1 MPDGTTKPFRLTR
14 GKLAWEVS
22 TLIIAGMFLWRFFT
36 WGWRRCKPIFYHPVA
51 LIGITATIASYLI
64 NPWFAAMLA
73 WYIVIAAFIYP
84 DTYLRHIQSRID
96 SFLAGFHYRHRPRRK
111 LEANGL
117 LNDKDPIP
125 TISHVRKHGCTTQVR
140 IKMSDG
146 DEINYWRERSARIA
160 QTYNAL
166 DCKINP
172 YRREVLNPFRHEMV
186 TKPRWLVM
194 EFLTK
199 DPFTSRMG
207 AEFIDFHSHD
217 TLQPVVSVTRSGE
230 PQRHNLAAHRLRI
243 AMTRWGKSNAIRA
256 MIYAQRHNIQAGLLE
271 LWGIDGKGGVEQSL
285 LRHVFARVAYGDK
298 GYTEF
303 DQLLKDA
310 VKVMQRR
317 QRHMRKHGI
326 TEHIATPDHPWLLV
340 VIDELMVLTSKTIP
354 SALRTSIAA
363 NIMLI
368 HQQGIACGVTVD
380 ASTQLAQKELFG
392 NIERDGFTEF
402 ELGKVERGAVDM
414 IFGSGWWQQGVRAD
428 EIPDDLKGTFYKKTD
443 ATMTPEQ
450 TRYPNITVP
459 DVNDKALGFTVD
471 KSAFH
476 DLLHPKLPD
485 LPAPALT
492 SQPTEPEPE
501 SELQP
506 AGRLTDL

>member
-1 MPDGTTKPFRLTR
+1 MPDGTPRAFRYTKGKRSWDHGGGVLTWVAVWWA
-14 GKLAWEVS
+14 L
-22 TLIIAGMFLWRFFT
+22 T
-36 WGWRRCKPIFYHPVA
+36 WLLRRCKPLAYHPVA
-51 LIGITATIASYLI
+51 LAGIVAVIGSYALSA
-64 NPWFAAMLA
+64 WFLLLLVLA
-73 WYIVIAAFIYP
+73 VYVWAFLWP
-84 DTYLRHIQSRID
+84 DSYLRHVNPRAE
-96 SFLAGFHYRHRPRRK
+96 SFLAGFKYRHRPRRK

-125 TISHVRKHGCTTQVR
+125 TVSHVRKIGCTTRVR

-146 DEINYWRERSARIA
+146 DEINYWRERSARLA

-172 YRREVLNPFRHEMV
+172 YRREVLNPFKHEMV
-186 TKPRWLVM
+186 TKPRWLEM

-199 DPFTSRMG
+199 DPFSSRMG
-207 AEFIDFHSHD
+207 AEFIDFHRGD
-217 TLQPVVSVTRSGE
+217 TLQPVVAVTRSGE

-256 MIYAQRHNIQAGLLE
+256 MIYAQHRNIKDGLLE

-317 QRHMRKHGI
+317 QRHMRKFGF

-354 SALRTSIAA
+354 STLRTSIAA

-380 ASTQLAQKELFG
+380 ASTQLAQKDLFG

-414 IFGSGWWQQGVRAD
+414 IFGSGWWQMGVRAD
-428 EIPDDLKGTFYKKTD
+428 EIPDDLKGVFYKKTD

-450 TRYPNITVP
+450 TRYPNIAVA
-459 DVNDKALGFTVD
+459 DVSQKALGFTVD

-492 SQPTEPEPE
+492 SQAAEPEPE